1 MFRTGPGSDD
11 SFMASLDFEVDEQ
24 SAQLYV
30 QVMEYSG
37 REDLFVT
44 VYAAHGGGHVQV
56 ARSTLGKYANALGP
70 ATLTKGKYRLVVH
83 PDQDST
89 SVATN

>member
-1 MFRTGPGSDD
+1 MFRTGPDSDD
-11 SFMASLDFEVDEQ
+11 SFMASLDFEVKEQ

-44 VYAAHGGGHVQV
+44 VYANDESDH
-56 ARSTLGKYANALGP
+56 S
-70 ATLTKGKYRLVVH
+70 
-83 PDQDST
+83 
-89 SVATN
+89 